1 MPHIGAAGWFTQH
14 IWEGIEVTAG
24 RLARLVRPGRASH
37 RTPRTVAA
45 RHGIPILG
53 DRVPSISP
61 ARALVLGMLGR
72 RQMYGHQVLWEAGPR
87 ERTE

>member
-61 ARALVLGMLGR
+61 ARALVPGMLSR
-72 RQMYGHQVLWEAGPR
+72 RQMYGHQVLREAGP
-87 ERTE
+87 